1 VVIVHSVTARLAVVA
16 ILALSIAFLSL
27 PALPAS
33 ADAVF
38 NVTTSDDHPDNNVG
52 DGVCETELGLCSLR
66 AAVQEANL
74 LPGNHTIN
82 VPGQSYGVEFGFER
96 GEDAAAEGDL
106 DINGAITINGAGS
119 DGNGPSTFIY
129 GSNWH
134 RVFDILGG
142 TVTISGVIIY
152 SGGGDRG
159 VGCDCGG
166 GVYVHQ
172 GAGLTLSD
180 SILTQNSAE
189 TDGGAIYN
197 AGSLTIA
204 STEAAFNWSYT
215 GSGGAI
221 YNVGTL
227 TLTDSALLTN
237 ITETSGP
244 GGAIANQGTLLITN
258 STIGGNSAAA
268 GGGISTISPGTT
280 EISSSTIY
288 GNYGGGLLINGSTTL
303 RNTIVAGHAANGGLN
318 CSFGTV
324 ISAGHNLEDANACGL
339 TGAGDKANTDPQ
351 VGPVAYDGATQTHP
365 LLAGSPAVDSGDSG
379 PPGSGGTSCPSTD
392 QRGVARPVDGDS
404 NATAICDIGAYEYV
418 DGDADADNHTNWTEG
433 VCGSDSGN
441 AGSIPE
447 RTDGPFAGVS
457 DDGDAQVDEP
467 LPPGSSNYDCDGD
480 GYTGNT
486 ESDVTTSDQDAC
498 GFNGW
503 PSDLSPDGSNI
514 ANLQDLASF
523 IAPVRRLGSSSGQAN
538 FSVRWDVVPG
548 AAAGKSINLQDMAA
562 LLTGTTGYPPMFD
575 GQRAFGRPC
584 PWPQ

>member
-1 VVIVHSVTARLAVVA
+1 VVALHTLGARLAVLA
-16 ILALSIAFLSL
+16 ILALAGVLSV
-27 PALPAS
+27 PAQPAS

-38 NVTTSDDHPDNNVG
+38 DVNDADDHPDNNVG
-52 DGVCETELGLCSLR
+52 DGICETEFGVCSLR
-66 AAVQEANL
+66 AAVQEANA
-74 LPGNHTIN
+74 LPGAHIIN

-119 DGNGPSTFIY
+119 DSNGPSTFIY

-134 RVFDILGG
+134 RVFDIIDG

-152 SGGGDRG
+152 SGGGDRT

-204 STEAAFNWSYT
+204 RTEAAFNWSYT

-221 YNVGTL
+221 YNAGTL

-258 STIGGNSAAA
+258 STIGGNSAAD
-268 GGGISTISPGTT
+268 GGGIATISPGTT
-280 EISSSTIY
+280 GISSSTIY
-288 GNYGGGLLINGSTTL
+288 WNYGGGLLVGGSTTL
-303 RNTIVAGHAANGGLN
+303 TNTIVAGHAANGGLN
-318 CSFGTV
+318 CSSGTV

-351 VGPVAYDGATQTHP
+351 VGPVAYNGATQTHP
-365 LLAGSPAVDSGDSG
+365 LLAGSPAVDSGDPG

-392 QRGVARPVDGDS
+392 QRGVARPIDGDN
-404 NATAICDIGAYEYV
+404 NATARCDIGAYEYE
-418 DGDADADNHTNWTEG
+418 DGDADADNYTDWTEA
-433 VCGSDSGN
+433 VCGSDTEN
-441 AGSIPE
+441 PESIPE
-447 RTDGPFAGVS
+447 RTDGSFAGVS
-457 DDGDAQVDEP
+457 DDGDAQIDEP
-467 LPPGSSNYDCDGD
+467 LPPGSANTDCDGD
-480 GYTGNT
+480 GYIGST
-486 ESDVTTSDQDAC
+486 ESHVTTSDQDAC

-503 PSDLSPDGSNI
+503 PSDLNPDGSNVFD
-514 ANLQDLASF
+514 LHDLASF
-523 IAPVRRLGSSSGQAN
+523 IAPLRRLGTSPGEPN
-538 FSVRWDVVPG
+538 FSKRWDVIPG
-548 AAAGKSINLQDMAA
+548 STAGKSINVQDMAGMLSGA
-562 LLTGTTGYPPMFD
+562 SGYPPMFD
-575 GQRAFGRPC
+575 GQRAFGQTC